1 MSGIRRN
8 ERRVPGGPGN
18 SVHRESE
25 QDSGWDPDPDDVVGG
40 PDLGDLVVLLLGA
53 TLAAM
58 ADQLASDGFD
68 QAAELV
74 SDLLAAVDDY
84 TASLS

>member
-1 MSGIRRN
+1 MSGMDRKRGH
-8 ERRVPGGPGN
+8 RALRGPG
-18 SVHRESE
+18 SFAGAGGEHDSWHDA
-25 QDSGWDPDPDDVVGG
+25 QDVDRGG
-40 PDLGDLVVLLLGA
+40 PDLGDLVVILLGA

-74 SDLLAAVDDY
+74 GDLLAAVDDY
-84 TASLS
+84 TTRL